1 MFNLELLIE
10 VDCSDNELEVFL
22 ADIGKLKNLRIF
34 KLGGNYLLEV
44 LGEISYCKKIEYFE
58 LLRKWYLREGGMK
71 ELLKVVCEFKELFY
85 LDVSWY

>member
-44 LGEISYCKKIEYFE
+44 LDEIS
-58 LLRKWYLREGGMK
+58 
-71 ELLKVVCEFKELFY
+71 
-85 LDVSWY
+85 